1 MQADELAV
9 GFVNALRGAGIDVAV
24 GSSVNYYQALG
35 AVGMDQRSS
44 VYWAG
49 RATLVTEPDDIEL
62 YDKIFDAYYG
72 GQQLVATPV
81 VEVTQPITLV
91 VDDDGNDDAEDD
103 GGDDDPGDPT
113 LTLRWSRHE
122 VLRDKDFA
130 DYSDEELD
138 EAHRLM
144 AAMARI
150 GDTRRSRRRRRTHR
164 TAGHPELRRTVRA
177 AIRSGGEPVRRW
189 YTEPGERLR
198 RVVLLLDISGS
209 MESYARALIR
219 FVHAAVVGRRRVEVF
234 TIGTRLTRITRELSS
249 RDPDR
254 ALGAAT
260 DAVSDWSGGTRLG
273 DTLAEFNELWGIR
286 GMARDGRASRSGSR
300 RPPVGGAPTVSCQ
313 RPVLLLRLCHLD
325 RRLGG
330 FDARLFGQRLPAPS
344 RSPPGYLRQ
353 PVRRSDADD
362 PGPGHS
368 GRRDRA
374 SSLLVRPEHRRR
386 SVRNSGRLV
395 RVSPSPALRHDRD
408 HSRGAH

>member
-1 MQADELAV
+1 MQADEVAV

-62 YDKIFDAYYG
+62 YDKIFEAYYG

-81 VEVTQPITLV
+81 MEVTQPITLV
-91 VDDDGNDDAEDD
+91 VDDDGNDEAEDD
-103 GGDDDPGDPT
+103 NDDEPGDPT

-130 DYSDEELD
+130 DYSDDELD

-150 GDTRRSRRRRRTHR
+150 GGTRRSRRRRRTHR

-254 ALGAAT
+254 ALDAAT
-260 DAVSDWSGGTRLG
+260 EAVSDWSGGTRLG

-286 GMARDGRASRSGSR
+286 GMARGATVVILSDGWDRGS
-300 RPPVGGAPTVSCQ
+300 PEVMAEQ
-313 RPVLLLRLCHLD
+313 M
-325 RRLGG
+325 
-330 FDARLFGQRLPAPS
+330 ARLQRVTHRLVWVNPLKAT
-344 RSPPGYLRQ
+344 PGYQPLAQGMAAALPYVDDFIEGHSLRSLERLAD
-353 PVRRSDADD
+353 VLADD
-362 PGPGHS
+362 
-368 GRRDRA
+368 RA
-374 SSLLVRPEHRRR
+374 PADALLMI
-386 SVRNSGRLV
+386 
-395 RVSPSPALRHDRD
+395 
-408 HSRGAH
+408 GAGSE

>member
-1 MQADELAV
+1 MRADEVAV
-9 GFVNALRGAGIDVAV
+9 GFVNALRGAGVDVAV

-49 RATLVTEPDDIEL
+49 RATLVTEPDDIEI

-72 GQQLVATPV
+72 GQQLVATPIM
-81 VEVTQPITLV
+81 EVSQPITLV
-91 VDDDGNDDAEDD
+91 VDDDGDDDADDD
-103 GGDDDPGDPT
+103 GGEDDPADPS

-130 DYSDEELD
+130 DYSDEELT

-150 GDTRRSRRRRRTHR
+150 GGTRRSRRRRRTHR

-189 YTEPGERLR
+189 YTEPGQRLR

-249 RDPDR
+249 HDPDR
-254 ALGAAT
+254 ALGAA
-260 DAVSDWSGGTRLG
+260 AEVVSDWSGGTRLG
-273 DTLAEFNELWGIR
+273 DTLAEFNEMWGIR
-286 GMARDGRASRSGSR
+286 GMARGATVVVLSDGWDRGS
-300 RPPVGGAPTVSCQ
+300 PEVMAEQ
-313 RPVLLLRLCHLD
+313 M
-325 RRLGG
+325 
-330 FDARLFGQRLPAPS
+330 ARLHRVTHRLVWVNPLKAT
-344 RSPPGYLRQ
+344 PGYQ
-353 PVRRSDADD
+353 PLAQGMAAALPYVDDFIEGHSLHSLERLADVLADD
-362 PGPGHS
+362 
-368 GRRDRA
+368 RDFA
-374 SSLLVRPEHRRR
+374 QP
-386 SVRNSGRLV
+386 N
-395 RVSPSPALRHDRD
+395 AII
-408 HSRGAH
+408 GAGT

>member
-1 MQADELAV
+1 MQADEVAV
-9 GFVNALRGAGIDVAV
+9 GFVNALRGAGVDVAV

-49 RATLVTEPDDIEL
+49 RATLVTEPDDIEI

-72 GQQLVATPV
+72 GQQLVATPIM
-81 VEVTQPITLV
+81 EVTQPITLV
-91 VDDDGNDDAEDD
+91 VDDDGDDDADDD
-103 GGDDDPGDPT
+103 GGEDDPADPS

-130 DYSDEELD
+130 DYSDEELT

-150 GDTRRSRRRRRTHR
+150 GGTRRSRRRRRTHR

-189 YTEPGERLR
+189 YTEPGQRLR

-249 RDPDR
+249 HDPDR
-254 ALGAAT
+254 ALGAAA
-260 DAVSDWSGGTRLG
+260 DVVSDWSGGTRLG
-273 DTLAEFNELWGIR
+273 DTLAEFNEMWGIR
-286 GMARDGRASRSGSR
+286 GMARGATVVVLSDGWDRGS
-300 RPPVGGAPTVSCQ
+300 PEVMAEQ
-313 RPVLLLRLCHLD
+313 M
-325 RRLGG
+325 
-330 FDARLFGQRLPAPS
+330 ARLHRVTHRLVWVNPLKAT
-344 RSPPGYLRQ
+344 PGYQ
-353 PVRRSDADD
+353 PLAQGMAAALPYVDDFIEGHSLHSLERLADVLADD
-362 PGPGHS
+362 
-368 GRRDRA
+368 RDFA
-374 SSLLVRPEHRRR
+374 QP
-386 SVRNSGRLV
+386 N
-395 RVSPSPALRHDRD
+395 AII
-408 HSRGAH
+408 GAGI

>member
-35 AVGMDQRSS
+35 AVGLEKRSS

-49 RATLVTEPDDIEL
+49 RATLVTEPDDLEL
-62 YDKIFDAYYG
+62 YDKIFAAYYG
-72 GQQLVATPV
+72 GDRLVATPV
-81 VEVTQPITLV
+81 MEVSQPITLV
-91 VDDDGNDDAEDD
+91 VDDDGDDDADQGD
-103 GGDDDPGDPT
+103 GDEENPDEPS

-130 DYSDEELD
+130 DYTDDEIH

-144 AAMARI
+144 ASMSRL
-150 GDTRRSRRRRRTHR
+150 GGTRRSRRRRRTHR
-164 TAGHPELRRTVRA
+164 TSGHPELRRTVRA
-177 AIRSGGEPVRRW
+177 AIRCGGEPVRRH

-209 MESYARALIR
+209 MESYARALLR

-254 ALGAAT
+254 ALIAAA

-273 DTLAEFNELWGIR
+273 DTLADFNDTWGIR
-286 GMARDGRASRSGSR
+286 GMARGATVVILSDGWDRGSPQVMAEQMSRL
-300 RPPVGGAPTVSCQ
+300 Q
-313 RPVLLLRLCHLD
+313 RVTHRLVWVNPLKATPGYQPLAQGMAAALPHVDDFIEGHSLRSLERLADVLAGD
-325 RRLGG
+325 
-330 FDARLFGQRLPAPS
+330 
-344 RSPPGYLRQ
+344 RSPAGS
-353 PVRRSDADD
+353 VAVIGAGESSAFSESI
-362 PGPGHS
+362 S
-368 GRRDRA
+368 GE
-374 SSLLVRPEHRRR
+374 SSQTIGV
-386 SVRNSGRLV
+386 
-395 RVSPSPALRHDRD
+395 
-408 HSRGAH
+408 GAV

>member
-35 AVGMDQRSS
+35 AVGMEQRSS

-49 RATLVTEPDDIEL
+49 RATLVTEPDDIEI

-81 VEVTQPITLV
+81 MEVTQPITLV
-91 VDDDGNDDAEDD
+91 VDDDGDDDAEDD
-103 GGDDDPGDPT
+103 GGEDDSADPS

-130 DYSDEELD
+130 DYSDDELD

-144 AAMARI
+144 AAMARM
-150 GDTRRSRRRRRTHR
+150 GGTRRSRRRRRTHR

-249 RDPDR
+249 HDPDR
-254 ALGAAT
+254 ALGAAA

-273 DTLAEFNELWGIR
+273 DTLAEFNESWGIR
-286 GMARDGRASRSGSR
+286 GMARGATVVVLSDGWDRGSPEVMAEQMARLHRVTHRLVWVNPLKATPGYQPLAQGMAAAMPHVDDFIEGHSLRSLER
-300 RPPVGGAPTVSCQ
+300 LADVLADERPPADSFRSMAGAAV
-313 RPVLLLRLCHLD
+313 
-325 RRLGG
+325 
-330 FDARLFGQRLPAPS
+330 
-344 RSPPGYLRQ
+344 
-353 PVRRSDADD
+353 
-362 PGPGHS
+362 
-368 GRRDRA
+368 
-374 SSLLVRPEHRRR
+374 
-386 SVRNSGRLV
+386 
-395 RVSPSPALRHDRD
+395 
-408 HSRGAH
+408 

>member
-1 MQADELAV
+1 MQADEIAV

-35 AVGMDQRSS
+35 AVGVKQRSS

-49 RATLVTEPDDIEL
+49 RATLVTEPDDIGL

-81 VEVTQPITLV
+81 MEVTQPITLV
-91 VDDDGNDDAEDD
+91 VDDDGDDEAEED
-103 GGDDDPGDPT
+103 GDDEDPGDPS

-122 VLRDKDFA
+122 VLSDKDFA
-130 DYSDEELD
+130 RFTDDELD

-150 GDTRRSRRRRRTHR
+150 GGTRRSRRRRRTHR
-164 TAGHPELRRTVRA
+164 TAGPPELRRTVRA

-254 ALGAAT
+254 ALDAAT
-260 DAVSDWSGGTRLG
+260 EAVSDWSGGTRLG

-286 GMARDGRASRSGSR
+286 GMARGATVVILSDGWDRGSPEVMAEQMARLQRVTHRLVWVNPLKATPDYQPLAQGMAAALPYVDDFIEGHSLRSLER
-300 RPPVGGAPTVSCQ
+300 LADVLADDGAPADA
-313 RPVLLLRLCHLD
+313 LLMI
-325 RRLGG
+325 
-330 FDARLFGQRLPAPS
+330 
-344 RSPPGYLRQ
+344 
-353 PVRRSDADD
+353 
-362 PGPGHS
+362 
-368 GRRDRA
+368 
-374 SSLLVRPEHRRR
+374 
-386 SVRNSGRLV
+386 
-395 RVSPSPALRHDRD
+395 
-408 HSRGAH
+408 GAGSE

>member
-1 MQADELAV
+1 MRADEVAV

-35 AVGMDQRSS
+35 AVGMEQRSS

-49 RATLVTEPDDIEL
+49 RATLVTEPDDIEI

-72 GQQLVATPV
+72 GQQLVATPIM
-81 VEVTQPITLV
+81 EVTQPITLV
-91 VDDDGNDDAEDD
+91 VDDDDDDADDD
-103 GGDDDPGDPT
+103 GGEDDPADPS

-122 VLRDKDFA
+122 VLREKDFA
-130 DYSDEELD
+130 DYSDEELT

-150 GDTRRSRRRRRTHR
+150 GGTRRSRRRRRTHR

-189 YTEPGERLR
+189 YTEPGQRLR

-219 FVHAAVVGRRRVEVF
+219 FVHAAVIGRRRVEVF

-249 RDPDR
+249 HDPDR
-254 ALGAAT
+254 ALGAAA

-273 DTLAEFNELWGIR
+273 DTLAEFNEMWGIR
-286 GMARDGRASRSGSR
+286 GMARGATVVVLSDGWDRGSPEVMAEQMSRLHR
-300 RPPVGGAPTVSCQ
+300 VTH
-313 RPVLLLRLCHLD
+313 RLVWVNPLK
-325 RRLGG
+325 
-330 FDARLFGQRLPAPS
+330 AT
-344 RSPPGYLRQ
+344 PGYQ
-353 PVRRSDADD
+353 PLAQGMAAALPYVDD
-362 PGPGHS
+362 FIEGHS
-368 GRRDRA
+368 LHSLERLADVLVDDRA
-374 SSLLVRPEHRRR
+374 
-386 SVRNSGRLV
+386 
-395 RVSPSPALRHDRD
+395 PAQPNAII
-408 HSRGAH
+408 GAGI

>member
-1 MQADELAV
+1 MQVDEVAV

-35 AVGMDQRSS
+35 AVGMEQRSS

-72 GQQLVATPV
+72 GQLLVATPV

-91 VDDDGNDDAEDD
+91 VDDDGDDEADD
-103 GGDDDPGDPT
+103 GSDDEPGDPT

-130 DYSDEELD
+130 DYSDDELD

-150 GDTRRSRRRRRTHR
+150 GGTRRSRRRRRTHR

-234 TIGTRLTRITRELSS
+234 TIGTRLTR
-249 RDPDR
+249 D
-254 ALGAAT
+254 
-260 DAVSDWSGGTRLG
+260 
-273 DTLAEFNELWGIR
+273 
-286 GMARDGRASRSGSR
+286 
-300 RPPVGGAPTVSCQ
+300 
-313 RPVLLLRLCHLD
+313 
-325 RRLGG
+325 
-330 FDARLFGQRLPAPS
+330 
-344 RSPPGYLRQ
+344 
-353 PVRRSDADD
+353 
-362 PGPGHS
+362 
-368 GRRDRA
+368 
-374 SSLLVRPEHRRR
+374 HRRI
-386 SVRNSGRLV
+386 
-395 RVSPSPALRHDRD
+395 
-408 HSRGAH
+408 

>member
-1 MQADELAV
+1 MLVDEIAV

-35 AVGMDQRSS
+35 AVGMDQRRS

-81 VEVTQPITLV
+81 MEVTQPITLV
-91 VDDDGNDDAEDD
+91 VDDDGDDEAEDD
-103 GGDDDPGDPT
+103 DGDEEPSDPS

-130 DYSDEELD
+130 RFTDDELD

-150 GDTRRSRRRRRTHR
+150 GGTRRSRRRRRTHR

-254 ALGAAT
+254 ALDAAA

-286 GMARDGRASRSGSR
+286 GMARGATVVILSDGWDRGS
-300 RPPVGGAPTVSCQ
+300 PEVMAEQ
-313 RPVLLLRLCHLD
+313 M
-325 RRLGG
+325 
-330 FDARLFGQRLPAPS
+330 ARLHRVTHRLVWVNPLKAT
-344 RSPPGYLRQ
+344 PGYQ
-353 PVRRSDADD
+353 PLAQGMAAALPHVDD
-362 PGPGHS
+362 FIEGHS
-368 GRRDRA
+368 LRSLERLADVLAGDRA
-374 SSLLVRPEHRRR
+374 
-386 SVRNSGRLV
+386 
-395 RVSPSPALRHDRD
+395 PADALPMI
-408 HSRGAH
+408 GAGSQ

>member
-1 MQADELAV
+1 MRADEVAV

-35 AVGMDQRSS
+35 AVGMEQRSS

-49 RATLVTEPDDIEL
+49 RATLVTEPDDIEI

-72 GQQLVATPV
+72 GQQLVATPIM
-81 VEVTQPITLV
+81 EVTQPITLV
-91 VDDDGNDDAEDD
+91 VDDDDDDDDADDD
-103 GGDDDPGDPT
+103 GGEDDPADPS

-122 VLRDKDFA
+122 VLREKDFA
-130 DYSDEELD
+130 DYSDEEVA

-150 GDTRRSRRRRRTHR
+150 GGTRRSRRRRRTHR

-189 YTEPGERLR
+189 YTEPGQRLR

-219 FVHAAVVGRRRVEVF
+219 FVHAAVIGRRRVEVF

-249 RDPDR
+249 HDPDR
-254 ALGAAT
+254 AIGAAA

-273 DTLAEFNELWGIR
+273 DTLAEFNEMWGIR
-286 GMARDGRASRSGSR
+286 GMARGATVVILSDGWDRGS
-300 RPPVGGAPTVSCQ
+300 PEVMAEQ
-313 RPVLLLRLCHLD
+313 M
-325 RRLGG
+325 
-330 FDARLFGQRLPAPS
+330 ARLHRVTHRLVWVNPLKAT
-344 RSPPGYLRQ
+344 PGYQ
-353 PVRRSDADD
+353 PLAQGMAAALPYVDD
-362 PGPGHS
+362 FIEGHS
-368 GRRDRA
+368 LHSLERLADVLADDRA
-374 SSLLVRPEHRRR
+374 SAQP
-386 SVRNSGRLV
+386 N
-395 RVSPSPALRHDRD
+395 AII
-408 HSRGAH
+408 GAGI

>member
-1 MQADELAV
+1 MQADEVAV
-9 GFVNALRGAGIDVAV
+9 GFVNALRGAGVDVAV

-49 RATLVTEPDDIEL
+49 RATLVTEPDDIEI

-72 GQQLVATPV
+72 GQQLVATPIM
-81 VEVTQPITLV
+81 EVTQPITLV
-91 VDDDGNDDAEDD
+91 VDDDGDDDADDD
-103 GGDDDPGDPT
+103 GGEDDPADPS

-130 DYSDEELD
+130 DYSDEELT

-150 GDTRRSRRRRRTHR
+150 GGTRRSRRRRRTHR

-189 YTEPGERLR
+189 YTEPGQRLR

-249 RDPDR
+249 HDPDR
-254 ALGAAT
+254 ALGAA
-260 DAVSDWSGGTRLG
+260 AEVVSDWSGGTRLG
-273 DTLAEFNELWGIR
+273 DTLAEFNEMWGIR
-286 GMARDGRASRSGSR
+286 GMARGATVVVLSDGWDRGS
-300 RPPVGGAPTVSCQ
+300 PEVMAEQ
-313 RPVLLLRLCHLD
+313 M
-325 RRLGG
+325 
-330 FDARLFGQRLPAPS
+330 ARLHRVTHRLVWVNPLKAT
-344 RSPPGYLRQ
+344 PGYQ
-353 PVRRSDADD
+353 PLAQGMAAALPYVDDFIEGHSLHSLERLADVLADD
-362 PGPGHS
+362 
-368 GRRDRA
+368 RDFA
-374 SSLLVRPEHRRR
+374 QP
-386 SVRNSGRLV
+386 N
-395 RVSPSPALRHDRD
+395 AII
-408 HSRGAH
+408 GAGI